1 MFQLFFKLTSRT
13 PQVRL
18 FQEDQTRNN
27 HASNINADPLFTL
40 IGHPSFLGPR
50 FGASLLEMIGPPAC
64 QCGEPLNININR
76 AAKDLFQEPPAFDP
90 LEFLNKG
97 RVRAL
102 SVFVAS
108 IVLSIALAESISQ
121 SGVLLE
127 TFIGV
132 Q

>member
-1 MFQLFFKLTSRT
+1 
-13 PQVRL
+13 
-18 FQEDQTRNN
+18 
-27 HASNINADPLFTL
+27 
-40 IGHPSFLGPR
+40 
-50 FGASLLEMIGPPAC
+50 MIGPPAC
-64 QCGEPLNININR
+64 QCGEPLNR

-127 TFIGV
+127 TIIGV

>member
-1 MFQLFFKLTSRT
+1 MFQLFLKLTSRT

-27 HASNINADPLFTL
+27 HASNRNADPLFPL

-64 QCGEPLNININR
+64 QCGEPLNR

-108 IVLSIALAESISQ
+108 IVLSIALAEYISQ

-127 TFIGV
+127 TIIGV